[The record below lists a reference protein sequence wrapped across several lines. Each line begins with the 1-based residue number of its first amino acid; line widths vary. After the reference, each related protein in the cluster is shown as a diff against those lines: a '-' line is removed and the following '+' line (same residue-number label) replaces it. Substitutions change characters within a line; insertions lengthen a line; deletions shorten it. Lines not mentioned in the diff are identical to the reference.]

1 MEQHVITLFHE
12 SIEAKMQ
19 AGEYLAPLLCE
30 ASEMMVHTLLND
42 GKIIAVGNGTS
53 AACAQI
59 LTASLLNR
67 FEQERPSL
75 PAITLGTDTVSLS
88 AIADDHSYSEIFA
101 KQIRALG
108 QAGDTLIVLSERGNA
123 SNLVQAVVAAHERQ
137 MHVIVLT
144 GPDGGNLSSV
154 LELNDIEMRVPV
166 NSSTRIHEIHL
177 LSVFC
182 LCNLIDQHLFGTQ
195 EQ

>member
-30 ASEMMVHTLLND
+30 ASEMMVHSLLND
-42 GKIIAVGNGTS
+42 GKIMVVGNNTS

-59 LTASLLNR
+59 LASNLINR
-67 FEQERPSL
+67 FEHERPSL
-75 PAITLGTDTVSLS
+75 PAIALGNDFTSLS

-108 QAGDTLIVLSERGNA
+108 QAGDTLVIITERGLGN
-123 SNLVQAVVAAHERQ
+123 NLVQAVSAAHEREI
-137 MHVIVLT
+137 HVIVLS
-144 GPDGGNLSSV
+144 GQDGGNLSSV

-166 NSSTRIHEIHL
+166 NSTTRIHEIHL

-182 LCNLIDQHLFGTQ
+182 LCDLIDQQLFGTG